1 MNQSNLRVLA
11 VSSGKGGVGK
21 TTIVANLAYALSKTG
36 KKVLV
41 VDTDLGLNNV
51 DILFGLTSKKHI
63 GHVLSGKSNIEDI
76 IVHGPEGIHILP
88 AGNGLQELTQLE
100 TEKKMALMDEL
111 DRISGDYDFL
121 IFDTSAGISSN
132 VTFFCSVAHEIF
144 LIATTEPT
152 SLTDVYALMKV
163 LHNRH
168 SQNNFRLIIN
178 SVSSER
184 EAQGVYQQLTKVADS
199 FLKGVFVQYLGYI
212 LRDPN
217 VSKAIRQQ
225 KVFLKIYPFSK
236 FSVCMNALAEKII
249 KEKPKLIS
257 GEGNQSYFWRSAFR
271 DK

>member
-1 MNQSNLRVLA
+1 MNQSSLRVLA

-21 TTIVANLAYALSKTG
+21 TTIVANLAYALSKKG

-41 VDTDLGLNNV
+41 VDTDLGLNNI
-51 DILFGLTSKKHI
+51 DILFGLTSKNHI
-63 GHVLSGKSNIEDI
+63 GHVLSGKSNVEDI
-76 IVHGPEGIHILP
+76 ILQGPEGIHILP

-100 TEKKMALMDEL
+100 PEKKMALMDEL

-132 VTFFCSVAHEIF
+132 VTFFCSVAHETF

-163 LHNRH
+163 LHTRH
-168 SQNNFRLIIN
+168 SQKYFRLIIN
-178 SVSSER
+178 SVASER
-184 EAQGVYQQLTKVADS
+184 EAQGVYRQLTKVSDE
-199 FLKGVFVQYLGYI
+199 FLKGVHVEYLGCI

-236 FSVCMNALAEKII
+236 FSVCMNELAEKIS
-249 KEKPKLIS
+249 KEKAKLLS
-257 GEGNQSYFWRSAFR
+257 GEGNQSYFWRSTFR